1 MDSTRK
7 ILSVAF
13 AIALVLP
20 LIEPA
25 ARGQA
30 NPATLLIELGG
41 EKRQFSTAELLGN
54 PATKTIE
61 IARDVSYGRPMHYR
75 AIPLLDLLRGLPT
88 DTMRTLEAR
97 ANDGFASQIPWN
109 LIARGA
115 SGGSVAW
122 IAIEDPAHPWPHLRG
137 KSSSAGPFYL
147 VWEHPERSGISS
159 EQWPYAI
166 ASLTGGADPLQRW
179 PQLLLDANVPP
190 GDPARR
196 GQEVFIVQCLPCHRL
211 RAQGQVSK
219 DPISAYR
226 CR

>member
-1 MDSTRK
+1 
-7 ILSVAF
+7 VAF
-13 AIALVLP
+13 GIALVLP
-20 LIEPA
+20 LIDPA
-25 ARGQA
+25 ARGRA
-30 NPATLLIELGG
+30 DPAALLIELGG

-61 IARDVSYGRPMHYR
+61 IARDVSYGRPMRYR

-88 DTMRTLEAR
+88 DTMHTLEAR
-97 ANDGFASQIPWN
+97 ANDGFASQLPWS

-166 ASLTGGADPLQRW
+166 ASLTGGADPF
-179 PQLLLDANVPP
+179 AAVAATF
-190 GDPARR
+190 ARR
-196 GQEVFIVQCLPCHRL
+196 KRTAG
-211 RAQGQVSK
+211 
-219 DPISAYR
+219 
-226 CR
+226 

>member
-1 MDSTRK
+1 
-7 ILSVAF
+7 VAF
-13 AIALVLP
+13 GIALVLL
-20 LIEPA
+20 LIDPA
-25 ARGQA
+25 ARGRA
-30 NPATLLIELGG
+30 DPAALLIELGG
-41 EKRQFSTAELLGN
+41 EKRQFSTAELFGN

-61 IARDVSYGRPMHYR
+61 IARDVSYGRPMRYR

-88 DTMRTLEAR
+88 DTMHTLEAR
-97 ANDGFASQIPWN
+97 ANDGFASQLPWS

-179 PQLLLDANVPP
+179 PQLL
-190 GDPARR
+190 RR
-196 GQEVFIVQCLPCHRL
+196 KRTAG
-211 RAQGQVSK
+211 
-219 DPISAYR
+219 
-226 CR
+226 